1 MNRIAERAG
10 ALGLFF
16 TAKALA
22 DAKIDPDGA
31 PRDARLT
38 EAAAG
43 DVKRILGQMA
53 RRGSDPALVAALW
66 AKLEHRPLERALVA
80 IDVLAQ
86 AIWSPREPL
95 LAELRAAASTLGAAR
110 PPGGEPGIDLNAHE
124 ARALVER
131 HARRPELGRATTVE
145 LLAHAFE
152 HHLGALDELLRRN
165 DDLLTRLATKDSIH
179 AFARL
184 AALARLPTL
193 ASVYF
198 DWLVRGLGWRVPA
211 ADLCETLFDAGVAH
225 KIPGTAIQPG
235 DVPELEQRDLA
246 EYSLYRAHLGVGD
259 SDTAN
264 ALLVHNLAQRPRWI
278 RPPSLRVD
286 VVRAHLGTLYGP
298 YGPYGHDDVTLARVE
313 AACAQ
318 DPLWRYGAQVRAII
332 AAKHAPERALE
343 LFHAYL
349 AGFGNDFDSSLAVV
363 SLVPENVKR
372 DVARILCREAYYLP
386 HEPAPWKLLGL
397 LFGVGAPIADEID
410 ARTRHQSVSP

>member
-10 ALGLFF
+10 ALGLFA

-22 DAKIDPDGA
+22 DARIDPDVA
-31 PRDARLT
+31 PRDARLS
-38 EAAAG
+38 EPAAG
-43 DVKRILGQMA
+43 DIKRIHGQMA
-53 RRGSDPALVAALW
+53 RRGSDPELVAALW
-66 AKLEHRPLERALVA
+66 AKLDGRPLERALVA

-110 PPGGEPGIDLNAHE
+110 PPGGELGIDLNAHE

-131 HARRPELGRATTVE
+131 CARQPELERATTVE
-145 LLAHAFE
+145 LLAHAYQQ
-152 HHLGALDELLRRN
+152 HLGALDELLRRD
-165 DDLLTRLATKDSIH
+165 DDLLARPATRDSIH

-193 ASVYF
+193 ASIYL

-211 ADLCETLFDAGVAH
+211 LDLCETLFDAGAAH

-246 EYSLYRAHLGVGD
+246 EYCLYRAHLGVGD

-264 ALLVHNLAQRPRWI
+264 ALLVRNMAQRPRWI

-286 VVRAHLGTLYGP
+286 VVRAHLGTLYGH
-298 YGPYGHDDVTLARVE
+298 GDVTLSRVE

-318 DPLWRYGAQVRAII
+318 DPLWRYGAQVRAIL
-332 AAKHAPERALE
+332 AARTAPARALE

-349 AGFGNDFDSSLAVV
+349 SGFGNDFDSSLAVV
-363 SLVPENVKR
+363 SLVPEDVKR
-372 DVARILCREAYYLP
+372 DVARVLCREACYLP

-397 LFGVGAPIADEID
+397 LFGVAAPIANEID
-410 ARTRHQSVSP
+410 ARIRRQSV

>member
-10 ALGLFF
+10 ALGLFA

-22 DAKIDPDGA
+22 DARIDPDVA

-38 EAAAG
+38 EPAAG
-43 DVKRILGQMA
+43 DLKRILGQMA
-53 RRGSDPALVAALW
+53 RRGSDPRLVAALW
-66 AKLEHRPLERALVA
+66 AKLGGRPLERALVA
-80 IDVLAQ
+80 VDVLAQ

-110 PPGGEPGIDLNAHE
+110 PTGGELGVDLNVHE
-124 ARALVER
+124 ARALMER
-131 HARRPELGRATTVE
+131 HARRPELGQASTVE

-152 HHLGALDELLRRN
+152 HHLGALDELSRRG
-165 DDLLTRLATKDSIH
+165 DDLLARPATLDSIH

-193 ASVYF
+193 ASIYF

-211 ADLCETLFDAGVAH
+211 VDLCEALFDAGAASR
-225 KIPGTAIQPG
+225 IPGTAIQPG

-246 EYSLYRAHLGVGD
+246 EYCLYRAHLGVGD

-264 ALLVHNLAQRPRWI
+264 ALLVANMAQRPRWI
-278 RPPSLRVD
+278 RAPSLRVD
-286 VVRAHLGTLYGP
+286 VVRAHLGTLYGH
-298 YGPYGHDDVTLARVE
+298 GDVTLDRVE

-318 DPLWRYGAQVRAII
+318 DPLWRYGAKVRTIV
-332 AAKHAPERALE
+332 AAQRAPARAVE
-343 LFHAYL
+343 LFHGYL

-363 SLVPENVKR
+363 SLVPEDVKR

-397 LFGVGAPIADEID
+397 LFGVGAPVADEID
-410 ARTRHQSVSP
+410 ARLRRQAM

>member
-10 ALGLFF
+10 ALGLFV

-22 DAKIDPDGA
+22 DAKIDPDVA

-38 EAAAG
+38 EPAAG
-43 DVKRILGQMA
+43 DIKRILGQMA
-53 RRGSDPALVAALW
+53 RRGSDPKLVAALW
-66 AKLEHRPLERALVA
+66 AKLDGRPLERALVA
-80 IDVLAQ
+80 VDVLAQ

-95 LAELRAAASTLGAAR
+95 LAELRAAATTLGAAR
-110 PPGGEPGIDLNAHE
+110 PPGGELGVDLNVHE
-124 ARALVER
+124 ARALMER
-131 HARRPELGRATTVE
+131 HARRPELGQASTVE
-145 LLAHAFE
+145 LLAHACE
-152 HHLGALDELLRRN
+152 HHLGALDELSRRD
-165 DDLLTRLATKDSIH
+165 DDLLTRPATKDSIH

-193 ASVYF
+193 ASIYF

-211 ADLCETLFDAGVAH
+211 VDLCEALFDAGVAA

-246 EYSLYRAHLGVGD
+246 EYCLYRAHLGVGD

-264 ALLVHNLAQRPRWI
+264 ALLVHNMAQRPRWI

-286 VVRAHLGTLYGP
+286 VVRAHLGILYGH
-298 YGPYGHDDVTLARVE
+298 GDVTLDRVE

-318 DPLWRYGAQVRAII
+318 DPLWRYGAKVRTIV
-332 AAKHAPERALE
+332 AAKSAPARAVE

-363 SLVPENVKR
+363 SLVPESVKR

-397 LFGVGAPIADEID
+397 LFGVGAPVADEID
-410 ARTRHQSVSP
+410 ARMRRQAV

>member
-10 ALGLFF
+10 ALGLFV
-16 TAKALA
+16 TAEALA
-22 DAKIDPDGA
+22 DAKIDPDVA
-31 PRDARLT
+31 PRDARLV
-38 EAAAG
+38 EPVAG
-43 DVKRILGQMA
+43 DIKRILGQMA
-53 RRGSDPALVAALW
+53 RRGSDPALVGALW
-66 AKLEHRPLERALVA
+66 AKLDRRPLERALVA
-80 IDVLAQ
+80 VDVLGQ
-86 AIWSPREPL
+86 ALWSPREPF
-95 LAELRAAASTLGAAR
+95 LAELRAAASTLGEAR
-110 PPGGEPGIDLNAHE
+110 PPAGELGIDLNAHD

-131 HARRPELGRATTVE
+131 HARQPELARATIVE
-145 LLAHAFE
+145 LMAHAYE
-152 HHLGALDELLRRN
+152 QHLGALDELLRRN
-165 DDLLTRLATKDSIH
+165 DDLVARPGTRESVH

-193 ASVYF
+193 ASIYF

-211 ADLCETLFDAGVAH
+211 LDLCETLFDAGVAH

-235 DVPELEQRDLA
+235 DVPEPEQRDLG
-246 EYSLYRAHLGVGD
+246 EYCLYRAHLGVGD

-264 ALLVHNLAQRPRWI
+264 ALLVHNLAQRPRWT
-278 RPPSLRVD
+278 RQPSMRVD
-286 VVRAHLGTLYGP
+286 VVRAHLGTLYGH
-298 YGPYGHDDVTLARVE
+298 GDVTLARVE

-318 DPLWRYGAQVRAII
+318 DPLWRYGAKVRAIV
-332 AAKHAPERALE
+332 AARRAPARCLE

-397 LFGVGAPIADEID
+397 LFGAGPAIADEVD
-410 ARTRHQSVSP
+410 ARLRRQSA

>member
-10 ALGLFF
+10 ALGLFV
-16 TAKALA
+16 TANALA
-22 DAKIDPDGA
+22 DAKIDPDVA
-31 PRDARLT
+31 PRDARLA
-38 EAAAG
+38 EPAAG
-43 DVKRILGQMA
+43 DIKRILGQMA
-53 RRGSDPALVAALW
+53 RRGSDPGLVGALW
-66 AKLEHRPLERALVA
+66 AKLEGRPLERALVA
-80 IDVLAQ
+80 VDVLAQ
-86 AIWSPREPL
+86 AIWSQREPF

-110 PPGGEPGIDLNAHE
+110 PSNGELGVDLNAHP
-124 ARALVER
+124 ARALIER
-131 HARRPELGRATTVE
+131 HARSPELGRAPTVN
-145 LLAHAFE
+145 LLALSFE
-152 HHLGALDELLRRN
+152 QHLGALDELLRRD
-165 DDLLTRLATKDSIH
+165 DDLLARPATKDSVH

-211 ADLCETLFDAGVAH
+211 LDLCETLFDAGVAH

-235 DVPELEQRDLA
+235 DVREREERDVA
-246 EYSLYRAHLGVGD
+246 EYLLYRAHLGVGD

-264 ALLVHNLAQRPRWI
+264 ALLVKNMAERARWI
-278 RPPSLRVD
+278 GPPSLRVD
-286 VVRAHLGTLYGP
+286 VVCAHLGTLYGHGNVP
-298 YGPYGHDDVTLARVE
+298 LARVE
-313 AACAQ
+313 TACAQ
-318 DPLWRYGAQVRAII
+318 DPLWRYGAKVRAII
-332 AAKHAPERALE
+332 AAKREPSRAVE

-363 SLVPENVKR
+363 SLAPETVKR

-410 ARTRHQSVSP
+410 ARLRRQSV

>member
-10 ALGLFF
+10 ALGLFV

-22 DAKIDPDGA
+22 DAKIDPDVA

-38 EAAAG
+38 EPVAG
-43 DVKRILGQMA
+43 DIKRILGQMA
-53 RRGSDPALVAALW
+53 RRGSDPALVGALW
-66 AKLEHRPLERALVA
+66 AKLGGRPLERALVA
-80 IDVLAQ
+80 IDVLAL

-110 PPGGEPGIDLNAHE
+110 PPGGEIGVDLNAHD

-131 HARRPELGRATTVE
+131 HARQPELARATTVE
-145 LLAHAFE
+145 LMAHAYE
-152 HHLGALDELLRRN
+152 QHLGALDELLRRN
-165 DDLLTRLATKDSIH
+165 DDLVARPGTRDSVH

-193 ASVYF
+193 ASIYF
-198 DWLVRGLGWRVPA
+198 DWLVRGLGWREPA
-211 ADLCETLFDAGVAH
+211 LDLCETLFDAGAAH

-246 EYSLYRAHLGVGD
+246 EYCLYRAHLGVGD

-264 ALLVHNLAQRPRWI
+264 ALLVHNMAQRPRWI
-278 RPPSLRVD
+278 RQPSLRVD
-286 VVRAHLGTLYGP
+286 VVRAHLGILYG
-298 YGPYGHDDVTLARVE
+298 HRDVTLARVE
-313 AACAQ
+313 TACAQ
-318 DPLWRYGAQVRAII
+318 DPLWRYGAKVRAML
-332 AAKHAPERALE
+332 AAKTAPARALE

-349 AGFGNDFDSSLAVV
+349 AGFGNDFDGALAVV

-372 DVARILCREAYYLP
+372 DVARILCREAFYLP

-397 LFGVGAPIADEID
+397 LFGAGAPIADEID
-410 ARTRHQSVSP
+410 ARMRRQSV